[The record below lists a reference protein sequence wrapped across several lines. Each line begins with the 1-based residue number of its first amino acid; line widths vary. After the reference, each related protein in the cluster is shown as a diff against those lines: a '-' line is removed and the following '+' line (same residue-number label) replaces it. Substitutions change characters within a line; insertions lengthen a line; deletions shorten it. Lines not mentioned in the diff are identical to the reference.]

1 MANTYSHN
9 CMMHRDTMLKF
20 RRLFDLA
27 KYLGHKH
34 KFQRT
39 LYGRG
44 LVAHIK
50 FWDSLFIWE
59 TNRARKL
66 KFGAVVGIRFL
77 RVLRLY
83 IKVCPLGGV
92 WGNQQPHILFWD
104 PLRL

>member
-1 MANTYSHN
+1 
-9 CMMHRDTMLKF
+9 MHRDTMLKF

-27 KYLGHKH
+27 KYLGHTH
-34 KFQRT
+34 KFQCT

-92 WGNQQPHILFWD
+92 WGDQQPHILF
-104 PLRL
+104 